1 MSKIRIVMTIIVV
14 VFATL
19 LTGCTGKEPN
29 EIAYVVALG
38 IDNADDDN
46 YKITIQYAKTTQISG
61 GASESGG
68 KAGSEIVDNVTIEA
82 PNIYAGVGLANNIVS
97 KSFSMSHAKLIV
109 FSKEIAEKGVKD
121 LIETLVR
128 SEEIRPDV
136 FIAVSNT
143 SANDYLTSV
152 NPEMEVNPAQYYQL
166 IYQKNQLVGI
176 PDGQLREFFTGLYT
190 DNYDSMLPIA
200 GVIEGSGGGNSQND
214 DKEQSKGSQ
223 EEGSEGGSDSSDSSE
238 SKSSDDKG
246 ENEKEKDAETNKNKY
261 EYDIKNYVGGEAAI
275 EKQNKGEAIGAAVF
289 EKDKMV
295 GELGEVEAEICKML
309 KGDYTY
315 SYLTYYNNDTP
326 NTPITVKTTQQK
338 KPKYK
343 IDTDK
348 KTVDIEL
355 FIESD
360 LYSLP
365 EDYNVE
371 NKIEDFERD
380 VANYTSSACT
390 EFINNFTKK
399 YNSDILKL
407 NEKVKY
413 KFLTNNQY
421 NWFKKNVSWSKYK
434 FSVRTN
440 FKVRRTGLI
449 VRK

>member
-1 MSKIRIVMTIIVV
+1 MKLNKIQTVMTIVIVMII
-14 VFATL
+14 TL
-19 LTGCTGKEPN
+19 LSGCTGKEPN

-38 IDNADDDN
+38 IDNADENN
-46 YKITIQYAKTTQISG
+46 YKITIQYANTTQISG

-68 KAGSEIVDNVTIEA
+68 KTGSEIVDNVIIEA

-121 LIETLVR
+121 IIETLVR
-128 SEEIRPDV
+128 SEEVRPDV

-143 SANDYLTSV
+143 TANEYLTSV

-166 IYQKNQLVGI
+166 IYQKNQLIGI
-176 PDGQLREFFTGLYT
+176 PDGQLREFFSGLYT
-190 DNYDSMLPIA
+190 GSYDSILPIA
-200 GVIEGSGGGNSQND
+200 GVINNEQND
-214 DKEQSKGSQ
+214 
-223 EEGSEGGSDSSDSSE
+223 
-238 SKSSDDKG
+238 
-246 ENEKEKDAETNKNKY
+246 EKEKSQSGQEDSEESSENKKSGDADENKNEKNAELNKKKY

-275 EKQNKGEAIGAAVF
+275 EKKNKSEAIGAAVF

-309 KGDYTY
+309 NGDYTY
-315 SYLTYYNNDTP
+315 SYITYYNDDTP
-326 NTPITVKTTQQK
+326 NIPITVKTTQQK
-338 KPKYK
+338 KPKYE
-343 IDTDK
+343 IDINK

-365 EDYNVE
+365 ADYNVE
-371 NKIEDFERD
+371 NKIEDFEND
-380 VANYTSSACT
+380 VADYTSKACT

-399 YNSDILKL
+399 YNSDILRL
-407 NEKVKY
+407 NEKVKC

-421 NWFKKNVSWSKYK
+421 NSFKKNVGWSEYK
-434 FSVRTN
+434 FSVCTN

-449 VRK
+449 VRE

>member
-1 MSKIRIVMTIIVV
+1 
-14 VFATL
+14 
-19 LTGCTGKEPN
+19 
-29 EIAYVVALG
+29 
-38 IDNADDDN
+38 
-46 YKITIQYAKTTQISG
+46 
-61 GASESGG
+61 
-68 KAGSEIVDNVTIEA
+68 
-82 PNIYAGVGLANNIVS
+82 
-97 KSFSMSHAKLIV
+97 MSHAKLIV
-109 FSKEIAEKGVKD
+109 FSKEMAEKGVKD
-121 LIETLVR
+121 MIETLVR

-136 FIAVSNT
+136 FIAVANT
-143 SANDYLTSV
+143 TANDYLTSV

-190 DNYDSMLPIA
+190 DNYDSILPIA
-200 GVIEGSGGGNSQND
+200 GVIEGSGGNSQND
-214 DKEQSKGSQ
+214 DKGQSKDSQ
-223 EEGSEGGSDSSDSSE
+223 NEGSEGSSE
-238 SKSSDDKG
+238 SLDSF
-246 ENEKEKDAETNKNKY
+246 E
-261 EYDIKNYVGGEAAI
+261 NYVGGETAI
-275 EKQNKGEAIGAAVF
+275 EKKNKAEAIGAAVF

-295 GELGEVEAEICKML
+295 GELGEVETEICKML

-326 NTPITVKTTQQK
+326 DIPITVKTTQQK

-355 FIESD
+355 YIESD

-365 EDYNVE
+365 ADYNVE

-407 NEKVKY
+407 NEKIKY

-421 NWFKKNVSWSKYK
+421 NWFKKNVGWSEYK
-434 FSVRTN
+434 FSVCTN

-449 VRK
+449 VRE

>member
-1 MSKIRIVMTIIVV
+1 MRRVVKVSRIRIIITIIVV
-14 VFATL
+14 VLTTL

-38 IDNADDDN
+38 IDSTDDDN
-46 YKITIQYAKTTQISG
+46 YKITIQYANTTQISG

-109 FSKEIAEKGVKD
+109 FSKEVAEKGVKD
-121 LIETLVR
+121 MIET
-128 SEEIRPDV
+128 
-136 FIAVSNT
+136 
-143 SANDYLTSV
+143 NDYLTSV

-190 DNYDSMLPIA
+190 DNYDSILPVA
-200 GVIEGSGGGNSQND
+200 GVIEGSGGNSQND
-214 DKEQSKGSQ
+214 DKGQSKDSQ
-223 EEGSEGGSDSSDSSE
+223 NEGSEGSSESLDSFE
-238 SKSSDDKG
+238 SKSSNEKDEK
-246 ENEKEKDAETNKNKY
+246 EKEKDAEKNTSKY
-261 EYDIKNYVGGEAAI
+261 EYDIKNYVGGETAI
-275 EKQNKGEAIGAAVF
+275 EKKNKAEAIGAAVF

-295 GELGEVEAEICKML
+295 GELGEVETEICKML

-326 NTPITVKTTQQK
+326 DIPITVKTTQQK

-355 FIESD
+355 YIESD

-365 EDYNVE
+365 ADYNVE

-421 NWFKKNVSWSKYK
+421 NWFKKNVGWSEYK
-434 FSVRTN
+434 FSVCTN

-449 VRK
+449 VRE

>member
-1 MSKIRIVMTIIVV
+1 M
-14 VFATL
+14 
-19 LTGCTGKEPN
+19 
-29 EIAYVVALG
+29 
-38 IDNADDDN
+38 
-46 YKITIQYAKTTQISG
+46 
-61 GASESGG
+61 
-68 KAGSEIVDNVTIEA
+68 
-82 PNIYAGVGLANNIVS
+82 ANNIVS

-121 LIETLVR
+121 MIETLVR

-136 FIAVSNT
+136 FIAVANT
-143 SANDYLTSV
+143 TANDYLTSV

-190 DNYDSMLPIA
+190 DNYDSILPVA
-200 GVIEGSGGGNSQND
+200 GVIEGSGGNSQND
-214 DKEQSKGSQ
+214 DKGQSKDGQ
-223 EEGSEGGSDSSDSSE
+223 NEGSEGSSESLDSFE
-238 SKSSDDKG
+238 SKSSNEKD
-246 ENEKEKDAETNKNKY
+246 ENEKEKDAEKNTSKY
-261 EYDIKNYVGGEAAI
+261 EYDIKNYVGGETAI
-275 EKQNKGEAIGAAVF
+275 EKKNKAEAIGAAVF

-295 GELGEVEAEICKML
+295 GELGEVETEICKML

-315 SYLTYYNNDTP
+315 SYLTYYNNDTDI
-326 NTPITVKTTQQK
+326 PITVKTTQQK

-355 FIESD
+355 YIESD

-365 EDYNVE
+365 ADYNVE

-407 NEKVKY
+407 NEKIKY

-421 NWFKKNVSWSKYK
+421 NWFKKNVGWSEYK
-434 FSVRTN
+434 FSVCTN

-449 VRK
+449 VRE